1 MPTGSD
7 DPPCGTI
14 ADMSP
19 TAVPRRRQLLLVA
32 GSGRSGT
39 SLVTGLA
46 GRLGFAIPV
55 PEVTADESNP
65 RGFGEP
71 RWAVDFHTALLRQLN
86 MAPEDGRPEAW
97 QLARSAVDL
106 GGPRA
111 RLSRWL
117 AEQLGPAERV
127 VVKDPRLTWFV
138 SLWAAVAR
146 ELDAE
151 VSVLT
156 MLRHPAESVRSR
168 ELAYGSGSS
177 STTRTA
183 SWLNMM
189 LGLEAELRGTRRAVV
204 AYGELLTDWRSA
216 LAAVEGPLGLELVTG
231 RPAADLEAA
240 GALVDTSLRRAEA
253 DWETLDLAA
262 PVRDLAER
270 AYVALGSLVGTGP
283 SRADVL
289 DGLRAEYADLYG
301 WAADLTRSRVRAA
314 RVEER
319 RKVSSGRSK
328 P

>member
-1 MPTGSD
+1 
-7 DPPCGTI
+7 
-14 ADMSP
+14 MSP
-19 TAVPRRRQLLLVA
+19 TAGTRRRQLLLVA

-46 GRLGFAIPV
+46 GRLGFVIPL

-71 RWAVDFHTALLRQLN
+71 RWAVDFHTGLLRQLN

-97 QLARSAVDL
+97 ELARSAVDL
-106 GGPRA
+106 PVQRE
-111 RLSRWL
+111 RLTRWL
-117 AEQLGPAERV
+117 GDQLQTADRV

-138 SLWAAVAR
+138 SLWAAVAE
-146 ELDAE
+146 ELDAD

-168 ELAYGSGSS
+168 QLAYGSGSS
-177 STTRTA
+177 PTTRTA

-189 LGLEAELRGTRRAVV
+189 LGLEAEVRGMRRAVV
-204 AYGELLTDWRSA
+204 GYRDLLADWRSTLVGA
-216 LAAVEGPLGLELVTG
+216 EGRLGLDLVTG
-231 RPAADLEAA
+231 RPPEDLDGA

-253 DWETLDLAA
+253 DWDTLGLVA

-270 AYVALGSLVGTGP
+270 TYAALGTLVGPGP
-283 SRADVL
+283 ARTEDL
-289 DGLRAEYADLYG
+289 DALRTEYAGLYA

-319 RKVSSGRSK
+319 RKLNAGRSK

>member
-1 MPTGSD
+1 
-7 DPPCGTI
+7 
-14 ADMSP
+14 MSP
-19 TAVPRRRQLLLVA
+19 AAAPRRRQLLLVA

-46 GRLGFAIPV
+46 ARLGFAIPL

-97 QLARSAVDL
+97 PLAGSAGDL
-106 GGPRA
+106 AGPRA
-111 RLSRWL
+111 RLTAWL
-117 AEQLGPAERV
+117 ADELGRADRV

-138 SLWAAVAR
+138 SLWSAVAR
-146 ELDAE
+146 DLGAE

-168 ELAYGSGSS
+168 QLAYGSGSS

-189 LGLEAELRGTRRAVV
+189 LGLEAEVRGMRRAVV
-204 AYGELLTDWRSA
+204 AYTDLLADWRSA
-216 LAAVEGPLGLELVTG
+216 LSAAEGPLGLDLVGG
-231 RPAADLEAA
+231 RPAAELDAA
-240 GALVDTSLRRAEA
+240 GTLVDASLRRAEA
-253 DWETLDLAA
+253 DWETLGLAA

-270 AYVALGSLVGTGP
+270 AYAALSGLVGAGP
-283 SRADVL
+283 GQTEVL
-289 DGLRAEYADLYG
+289 DALRAEYAELYG
-301 WAADLTRSRVRAA
+301 WAADLSRSRVRAA

-319 RKVSSGRSK
+319 RKASSGRSK

>member
-1 MPTGSD
+1 MPTAR
-7 DPPCGTI
+7 GTI
-14 ADMSP
+14 AGMSP
-19 TAVPRRRQLLLVA
+19 AGGQRRRQLLLVA

-86 MAPEDGRPEAW
+86 VAPEDGRPEAW
-97 QLARSAVDL
+97 DRARTAGDLPAHRDQLTRWLGDQLAASD
-106 GGPRA
+106 
-111 RLSRWL
+111 
-117 AEQLGPAERV
+117 RV

-138 SLWAAVAR
+138 PLWAAVAAD
-146 ELDAE
+146 LGAE

-168 ELAYGSGSS
+168 ELAYGHRSS
-177 STTRTA
+177 PTTRTA

-189 LGLEAELRGTRRAVV
+189 LGLEAEVRGGRHAVV
-204 AYGELLTDWRSA
+204 SYRELLADWRSA
-216 LAAVEGPLGLELVTG
+216 LQAAERPLGLTLVSG
-231 RPAADLEAA
+231 RPPEDLAPA
-240 GALVDTSLRRAEA
+240 GHLVDTSLRRAESTW
-253 DWETLDLAA
+253 DDLGLAS

-270 AYVALGSLVGTGP
+270 THAALGRLVGGP
-283 SRADVL
+283 SDAGDVRATL
-289 DGLRAEYADLYG
+289 DGVRAEYATLYT

-319 RKVSSGRSK
+319 RKVSAGRST

>member
-1 MPTGSD
+1 
-7 DPPCGTI
+7 
-14 ADMSP
+14 MSP
-19 TAVPRRRQLLLVA
+19 AAAPRRRQLLLVA

-46 GRLGFAIPV
+46 GRLGFAIPL

-71 RWAVDFHTALLRQLN
+71 RWAVDFHTGLLRQLN

-97 QLARSAVDL
+97 ETARSALDL
-106 GGPRA
+106 PGPRG
-111 RLSRWL
+111 RLTRWL
-117 AEQLGPAERV
+117 TEQLQQADRV

-138 SLWAAVAR
+138 SLWAAVAAD
-146 ELDAE
+146 LDAD

-168 ELAYGSGSS
+168 QLAYGSGSS

-189 LGLEAELRGTRRAVV
+189 LGLEAEVRGMRRSVV
-204 AYGELLTDWRSA
+204 AYRDLLADWRSA
-216 LAAVEGPLGLELVTG
+216 LAVAEQPLGVDLVTG
-231 RPAADLEAA
+231 RSAAELEAA
-240 GALVDTSLRRAEA
+240 GTLVDTSLRRAEA
-253 DWETLDLAA
+253 DWDTLGLAP

-270 AYVALGSLVGTGP
+270 AYAALGTLVGPQPEDRT
-283 SRADVL
+283 DVL
-289 DGLRAEYADLYG
+289 DGLGKEYAELYD

-314 RVEER
+314 RVDER
-319 RKVSSGRSK
+319 RKLNSARPK